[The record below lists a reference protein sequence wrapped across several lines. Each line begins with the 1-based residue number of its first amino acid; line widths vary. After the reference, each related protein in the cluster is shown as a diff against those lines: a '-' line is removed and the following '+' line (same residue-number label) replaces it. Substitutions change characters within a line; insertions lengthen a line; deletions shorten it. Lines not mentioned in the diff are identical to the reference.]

1 MLSFICGQKVCGS
14 KNSNQ
19 VVLRLCQAPK
29 FCTLEVL
36 ILQNLEGYSSPKKQT
51 LLALFELLDI
61 GNS

>member
-1 MLSFICGQKVCGS
+1 MLPFICCQKVSDS

-36 ILQNLEGYSSPKKQT
+36 ILQSPEGCSSPKKQT
-51 LLALFELLDI
+51 MLALFELLDI